1 MSSLCRSSSTGS
13 REKCGLSPCSNRSCH
28 TFQNRSKCP
37 KVICLLALA
46 TTLLGACQRERRE
59 YNGAE
64 FEAAPPQPALTT
76 LQPGVP
82 QPAPPSEEGRHY
94 ENNAFHVNEG
104 SRWYKWFN
112 CNGCHANGGGAIG
125 PALMDAQWRY
135 GGSID
140 HIYASIMDGRPN
152 GMPAWRDKLSEQQAW
167 QLAVYVRALAGNVR
181 KDAVPS
187 RRDSMSATPPLTRLP
202 EQPPEGGDPSAHTV
216 PPQ

>member
-1 MSSLCRSSSTGS
+1 MSSRCPSSTDAIS
-13 REKCGLSPCSNRSCH
+13 RTKQLKIVMAVC
-28 TFQNRSKCP
+28 
-37 KVICLLALA
+37 ALA
-46 TTLLGACQRERRE
+46 ALLGGCERERRE
-59 YNGAE
+59 YTGAPE
-64 FEAAPPQPALTT
+64 LALSQATNLT
-76 LQPGVP
+76 ELQPGAP
-82 QPAPPSEEGRHY
+82 QPTPPSAVGSHY

-104 SRWYKWFN
+104 GRWYKWFN

-140 HIYASIMDGRPN
+140 QIHASIMEGRPN
-152 GMPAWRDKLSEQQAW
+152 GMPAWRGKLTDQQAW

-187 RRDSMSATPPLTRLP
+187 RREGMSATPPLTRMP
-202 EQPPEGGDPSAHTV
+202 EQPPQGGNASAQTV